1 MIDIVFRNGR
11 EIPEEYQKQLYD
23 KAVKFARGL
32 RTVLNECCSDDIV
45 HLGKFHIEL
54 HDNWIQ
60 GLNSKARFGMFVCYD
75 TSVVRHVDFELCC
88 GNLYLEE
95 ESDFDNCCNRL
106 LYIVQANSKFASY
119 KYNELLPIYTDMV
132 Y

>member
-11 EIPEEYQKQLYD
+11 EIPEEYQKKLYD

-32 RTVLNECCSDDIV
+32 RAVINESCSNNV
-45 HLGKFHIEL
+45 VSLGKFHIEL
-54 HDNWIQ
+54 QDNWVQ

-75 TSVVRHVDFELCC
+75 TSVVRHIDFELCC
-88 GNLYLEE
+88 GNLYLEAE
-95 ESDFDNCCNRL
+95 TDFGICCKRMLN
-106 LYIVQANSKFASY
+106 IVDGVSTVSPYKFS
-119 KYNELLPIYTDMV
+119 ELLPIYTDMV

>member
-11 EIPEEYQKQLYD
+11 EIPEEYQKKLYD
-23 KAVKFARGL
+23 KAVKFAKGL
-32 RTVLNECCSDDIV
+32 RTVLNECCNDNVV

-54 HDNWIQ
+54 QDNWIQ

-75 TSVVRHVDFELCC
+75 KSVVRHVDFELCC

-95 ESDFDNCCNRL
+95 EMDFGTCCKRL
-106 LYIVQANSKFASY
+106 LNIVQATAKFSSDEY
-119 KYNELLPIYTDMV
+119 HELLPIYTDMV